1 MSGIRNLKLEV
12 ILSAIDKATRPI
24 KTVMGSSQGLSR
36 QLKETKDR
44 LKELNQ
50 AQAGVAAFRQLTK
63 DAKETGDKLAGAR
76 QKLKQMQEQMAA
88 LGPPTE
94 AMTRKLKSAEIAVEK
109 LTLAN
114 RKKIDAAKQAKAAL
128 ETNGVSVARL
138 GQHERELA
146 GRIGD
151 ATAAM
156 RRQED
161 ALKKLSD
168 RQNRRRAARSGYEQS
183 LENRDRVAGA
193 GAAATAAGT
202 AVGLPVVKMV
212 RDYSSFEDA
221 MLGVARQVDG
231 ARDAN
236 GKLTRTYFEMGDAIK
251 AMSTQI
257 PMATTE
263 LAALVEG
270 GARMGVQGKDNLL
283 AFAKTAATAAIAF
296 DLPADQIGESMG
308 KIANLYKVPIKN
320 ISQLGDVI
328 NYLDDN
334 AQSKGADIINVMQRI
349 AGITTQVGMS
359 YQEAA
364 ALGSTFLSL
373 GASAEVAATATNAMI
388 RELANAAQ
396 QPARFQKGLKAIGL
410 DAKSVQKGMATDAT
424 ATIQQVL
431 AAVNKL
437 PKDKQIGVTTELF
450 GKEYGDDAAKLAG
463 NLQEYRRQLQLTKD
477 TKATGSMDREGAA
490 RKDTLSAQWQI
501 SQNKLFNQS
510 AALGETLR
518 PALMEAMQLFGQVVD
533 KVAAWTK
540 ANPELTATLVKIA
553 ATVGLALAAAG
564 SLLLLL
570 AGFLGPLAAIQF
582 GLATLGINLTS
593 GIGIL
598 GRLGGA
604 LSMIGKVMM
613 WLGRVFLMN
622 PIGLVVAAIAAAAY
636 LIWRNWDWIGPKM
649 AALWEGIKR
658 VIGAVCGWIMDY
670 LMNWTIVGFVVE
682 HWEDIK
688 AITLAVWTRIKDSVA
703 AVAQGIVDFFM
714 NWTIVGIIVSHWDA
728 ISAGASA
735 AWEWIK
741 NIAVSAGAGIADF
754 FMNWTL
760 LGLVVKHWDS
770 ITGFLGGLAA
780 KFMTIGSQ
788 IMQGLINGFLGG
800 LATLKNAVNGVG
812 ESAIGW
818 FKEKLGIH
826 SPSRVF
832 AELGGYTM
840 AGLQQGIANN
850 QVGPLDAV
858 AGMSKRLAAAGAGL
872 ALSAGGGIAGAVAID
887 RRAPI
892 TALPSTPA
900 ASPAPQYHIAI
911 YAAPGMNEQQLA
923 QMVARELDRRE
934 RQQAARGRSRLIDKD

>member
-114 RKKIDAAKQAKAAL
+114 RKKIDAAKQARAAL
-128 ETNGVSVARL
+128 EANGVSVARL
-138 GQHERELA
+138 GQHERSLA
-146 GRIGD
+146 GQIGD

-156 RRQED
+156 RRQEE

-168 RQNRRRAARSGYEQS
+168 HQNRRRAARSGYEQS

-202 AVGLPVVKMV
+202 AAGLPVVKMV

-251 AMSTQI
+251 AMSEDI
-257 PMATTE
+257 PMATNNI
-263 LAALVEG
+263 AALVEG
-270 GARMGVQGKDNLL
+270 GARMGIQGKENLL
-283 AFAKTAATAAIAF
+283 AFAKTAATASIAF
-296 DLPADQIGESMG
+296 DLPAEQIGEDLG
-308 KIANLYKVPIKN
+308 KIANLYKIPIKN

-349 AGITTQVGMS
+349 AGSTGSMDYTQ
-359 YQEAA
+359 AA
-364 ALGSTFLSL
+364 ALASTFLSL
-373 GASAEVAATATNAMI
+373 GSAPEVAATATKAMV
-388 RELANAAQ
+388 RELQMAEK
-396 QPARFQKGLKAIGL
+396 QPKRFQKGLKELGL
-410 DAKSVQKGMATDAT
+410 SAKQVQADMAKDSTQ
-424 ATIQQVL
+424 TIIKVME
-431 AAVNKL
+431 AVKKL
-437 PKDKQIGVTTELF
+437 PKAKQMGVMVELF
-450 GKEYGDDAAKLAG
+450 GKEYGDDALKLVD
-463 NLQEYRRQLQLTKD
+463 NLGEYRRQLGLIND
-477 TKATGSMDREGAA
+477 AKAKGSMDREGDAK
-490 RKDTLSAQWQI
+490 KDTLSAKWQML
-501 SQNKLFNQS
+501 QNKVFNQS
-510 AALGETLR
+510 SGLGRTLR
-518 PALMEAMQLFGQVVD
+518 QPLMEIMDTVGKVID

-553 ATVGLALAAAG
+553 AVTGVALAAAG

-593 GIGIL
+593 GIGVL

-604 LSMIGKVMM
+604 LGMIGKVMM
-613 WLGRVFLMN
+613 WLGRVFLLN

-636 LIWRNWDWIGPKM
+636 LIWRNWDWIGPWM
-649 AALWEGIKR
+649 ASLWEGIKR
-658 VIGAVCGWIMDY
+658 VVSAVCGGIMDY

-688 AITLAVWTRIKDSVA
+688 AITLAIWTLIKNGVA
-703 AVAQGIVDFFM
+703 AAAQGIVDFFM
-714 NWTIVGIIVSHWDA
+714 NWTLVGVIVSHWDA

-741 NIAVSAGAGIADF
+741 NIAVSAGSGIADF

-770 ITGFLGGLAA
+770 IASFLGGLAA

-840 AGLQQGIANN
+840 AGLQQGIADN
-850 QVGPLDAV
+850 QAGPLGAV
-858 AGMSKRLAAAGAGL
+858 AGMAKQLAGAGFS
-872 ALSAGGGIAGAVAID
+872 LSAGGALASAVPID
-887 RRAPI
+887 RRPPI
-892 TALPSTPA
+892 RAQQAAPA
-900 ASPAPQYHIAI
+900 AGAAAQYHITI
-911 YAAPGMNEQQLA
+911 HAAPGMNEQQLA

-934 RQQAARGRSRLIDKD
+934 RQQAARGRSRLADKD